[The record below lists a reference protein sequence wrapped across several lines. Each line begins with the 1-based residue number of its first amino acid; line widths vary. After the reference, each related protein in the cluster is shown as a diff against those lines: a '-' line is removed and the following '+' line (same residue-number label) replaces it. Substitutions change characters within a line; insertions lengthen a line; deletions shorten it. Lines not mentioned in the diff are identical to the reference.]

1 MKLTVC
7 PPAEIMTNPDL
18 GSWLNRKVALLR
30 GKTEFPTI
38 EVNAIISH
46 VLDKPIEWIISHPEE
61 SLNCDQLEKL
71 EDSIDRLIAGEPL
84 AYITGKRSFYGLDFF
99 VDNRV
104 LIPRPETELLV
115 ELAIAWLEGHPTMN
129 RVIDVGTGSGAIA
142 IVIADHF
149 RTLHITAVDI
159 SPDALDVARS
169 NAVLHQVRDRIEF
182 IQSDLLEGLDKK
194 FDLILANLP
203 YIPSNILDNLKG
215 LKFEPRIAL
224 DGGIDGLVQ
233 LTGIIDNCSKFVASK
248 GCIILEMQYN
258 QGDTVREFAAQ
269 RFPQATITIHNDLAS
284 LPRVVKIQL

>member
-1 MKLTVC
+1 MKPTVC

-30 GKTEFPTI
+30 GKTELPTI
-38 EVNAIISH
+38 EVNAIASH

-61 SLNCDQLEKL
+61 SLDRNQLEKL
-71 EDSIDRLIAGEPL
+71 EESVDRLIAGEPL
-84 AYITGKRSFYGLDFF
+84 AYITGKRSFFGLDFF

-115 ELAIAWLEGHPTMN
+115 ELAIVWLEGHPAMN
-129 RVIDVGTGSGAIA
+129 RVVDVGTGSGVIA

-159 SPDALDVARS
+159 SPDALEVARS
-169 NAVLHQVRDRIEF
+169 NAALHQVSDRIKF
-182 IQSDLLEGLDKK
+182 IRADLLEGIDKK

-203 YIPSNILDNLKG
+203 YIPSKMLGNLEG

-224 DGGIDGLVQ
+224 DGGINGLVQ
-233 LTGIIDNCSKFVASK
+233 ITDIIDNCSKLVTSK
-248 GCIILEMQYN
+248 GCIILEIQYN
-258 QGDTVREFAAQ
+258 QGDAVREIAAKQ
-269 RFPQATITIHNDLAS
+269 FPQAIITIHNDLAS